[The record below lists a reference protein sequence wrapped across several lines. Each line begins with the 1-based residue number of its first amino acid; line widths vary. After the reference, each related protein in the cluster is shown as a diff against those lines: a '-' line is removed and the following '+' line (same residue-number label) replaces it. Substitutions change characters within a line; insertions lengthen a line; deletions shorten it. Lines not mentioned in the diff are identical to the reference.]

1 MSLKWTLE
9 NLEKAIRVESCT
21 GKENNF
27 LKFLETL
34 LPEKTEI
41 VKIKVEKNRY
51 NAIIFSKDTDI
62 EKIKIG
68 LFGHL
73 DTVPPLSKDLLV
85 PKITKKFITGLGA
98 CDMKSS
104 IIAYLYLLQK
114 NMLKNVAIFLTV
126 DEENEMKGIKKFV
139 EIKQRNFE
147 NLKIAILGEPTNLK
161 IGIGHMGV
169 IHSEIEIRGKA
180 SHASIPEKGVN
191 AIEKAAEFIINFKRK
206 YTPTKGKLGI
216 EKVSFTKIEGG
227 KALNVIPDTCKLYT
241 DIRIPENFDI
251 NKLNIIEQL
260 GAKHTISSILPS
272 YLMEEKLQRL
282 VKKFCETIILPYGTE
297 AGFLKSCGVETIIFG
312 PGDWKVAHT
321 INEKI
326 EKTKLSRY
334 ISLLPKLLKLLQNY

>member
-1 MSLKWTLE
+1 MRLNWVFE
-9 NLEKAIRVESCT
+9 NVENAIRVESYS

-41 VKIKVEKNRY
+41 MKIKVEKNRY

-62 EKIKIG
+62 EKVKIG
-68 LFGHL
+68 FFGHL
-73 DTVPPLSKDLLV
+73 DTIPAISKELLV
-85 PKITKKFITGLGA
+85 PKTNKKFIAGLGA
-98 CDMKSS
+98 CDMKSA
-104 IIAYLYLLQK
+104 IIVYLYLLRK
-114 NMLKNVAIFLTV
+114 NSLKDVAIFLTV

-139 EIKQRNFE
+139 EIKQRKFG
-147 NLKIAILGEPTNLK
+147 NLKVAILGEPTNLK

-180 SHASIPEKGVN
+180 SHASLPEKGVN

-206 YTPTKGKLGI
+206 YILTKGKVGM
-216 EKVSFTKIEGG
+216 EKFSFTKIEGG

-260 GAKHTISSILPS
+260 GAKHTISSILPP

-282 VKKFCETIILPYGTE
+282 VKKFGKTIILPYATE
-297 AGFLKSCGVETIIFG
+297 AGFLKSCGIETIIFG

-326 EKTKLSRY
+326 EKAKLSGY
-334 ISLLPKLLKLLQNY
+334 ASLLPKLLKLLQNY